1 MCDGDEDL
9 RKGSD
14 YDRGSSDESRRSE
27 IGQNDEEPDGQS
39 SEKEEGESDASQVER
54 LPLNQGDTFACVR
67 EGMDD
72 DNDEITDSR
81 GGDRR
86 QDKLKALARLA
97 NEFNRT
103 VTPQKKVMA
112 PWITIRQLMK
122 EDHSKEQAY
131 SIFAQWAQDEI
142 AKAGPCVWTSSKAED
157 LGGFKKAHVNFFQSH
172 CLITFHEVCS
182 NDSLRHRATLRNRRI
197 EWGVREFSIIARCDT
212 DAVVWFCYA
221 SRNTRTDTC

>member
-9 RKGSD
+9 RNGSD

-27 IGQNDEEPDGQS
+27 IEQNDEESDGQS
-39 SEKEEGESDASQVER
+39 SEKEAGDGQSSEKEAGEADAKQDER
-54 LPLNQGDTFACVR
+54 LHLNQDDISACAR
-67 EGMDD
+67 EGTDD
-72 DNDEITDSR
+72 DDDETTDSR

-103 VTPQKKVMA
+103 VKELRAEQRGKAFEFPRPAGRRTCPQRQESEYSDGDESESASSQRSMTPRKKVLA

-122 EDHSKEQAY
+122 ELHSKEQAY

-157 LGGFKKAHVNFFQSH
+157 LGGFKKAHVNCFYF
-172 CLITFHEVCS
+172 
-182 NDSLRHRATLRNRRI
+182 
-197 EWGVREFSIIARCDT
+197 IA
-212 DAVVWFCYA
+212 
-221 SRNTRTDTC
+221 